1 MPAVTVDE
9 RRFDVPDSAPSQPE
23 ERSNPEPVARPSL
36 ERSSGLGPDVAEIY
50 ASIGRRQ
57 GAKPSDYERLLE
69 ARGVPAESIV
79 YIRVRQR
86 NAFIAVVANELDN
99 VLTALDGAT
108 LAGRT
113 LKAEPSR
120 GGGQERGLEGDEQE
134 IDETV

>member
-1 MPAVTVDE
+1 VEQAPPA
-9 RRFDVPDSAPSQPE
+9 P
-23 ERSNPEPVARPSL
+23 RPSA
-36 ERSSGLGPDVAEIY
+36 EPATRGSGLGPDVAEIY
-50 ASIGRRQ
+50 ASVGRRN

-86 NAFIAVVANELDN
+86 NALVAVVASELER
-99 VLTALDGAT
+99 VLAALDGAT

-120 GGGQERGLEGDEQE
+120 GGGQERGLSDDEQE
-134 IDETV
+134 IDESV